1 LVDGHNPAKT
11 GKRSRLIGAD
21 TVYSTR
27 ACCLHTTFH
36 YYTKK
41 QTQTVVF
48 LFTVI
53 RANSVMNGDPSH
65 SKKQRARG

>member
-41 QTQTVVF
+41 TNTNCCF
-48 LFTVI
+48 FI
-53 RANSVMNGDPSH
+53 YSNK
-65 SKKQRARG
+65 SKLGNERRSQPF